1 MRFRVGIVGVTLFA
15 GTAFSATAAPA
26 ASDPRGVWLND
37 TGRGAI
43 EIKDCGN
50 KLCGHVVWTK
60 DTSDSK
66 GCGKQI
72 IGEARKVKSNIWD
85 RGWIYSPERKRRY
98 DVELKPLSNGNLRV
112 KGYAG
117 TKLFSKTMIWTPA
130 PADLERCGD
139 GPIEAKADPK
149 TPAGDVKPVA
159 TPKPA
164 KKTPDVAKVKP
175 APEPVP
181 VPRKAKKPVA
191 AAATESGD
199 GKTSDTDVTAKAT
212 QDTDTAPEVV
222 DEPVKEPKVAEAEP
236 YDDEAGNDGPDLG
249 DLDGLM
255 GKYGFKEVGNGKC
268 RLNVPF
274 VTITLDCP
282 D

>member
-1 MRFRVGIVGVTLFA
+1 MRFRVGIVGATLLV
-15 GTAFSATAAPA
+15 GTTLSATAASA
-26 ASDPRGVWLND
+26 ASDPRGVWIND

-43 EIKDCGN
+43 EIADCGD

-60 DTSDSK
+60 DTTDAK

-72 IGEARKVKSNIWD
+72 IGNARQVKSNLWD
-85 RGWIYSPERKRRY
+85 DGWIYSPERKRRY

-130 PADLERCGD
+130 PADLARCGD
-139 GPIEAKADPK
+139 EPIEAKAEPE
-149 TPAGDVKPVA
+149 TSTGDA
-159 TPKPA
+159 KPA
-164 KKTPDVAKVKP
+164 KKPSVAKVKP
-175 APEPVP
+175 TPEPVP
-181 VPRKAKKPVA
+181 VPRRAKKPVKATA
-191 AAATESGD
+191 AGSDDA
-199 GKTSDTDVTAKAT
+199 KTSDKDVAAKKT
-212 QDTDTAPEVV
+212 KTTKETDTASEVV
-222 DEPVKEPKVAEAEP
+222 DEPVKEPKVADAEP
-236 YDDEAGNDGPDLG
+236 YDDEAGSDGPDLG
-249 DLDGLM
+249 DLEGLM